1 MVTRRVVL
9 GALSVS
15 LAGCSRSTTDDFT
28 PADHVPD
35 GWHETP
41 GEGTAAQVDGSAVA
55 ERNYDRGCQE
65 AAIETVTEHVYD
77 RLDDGTNIAPITCCR
92 EIDGEASI
100 VVYRRIVRDRDGNV
114 VSAPNVTFEA
124 VRAATPEA
132 VTITVETDGR
142 EKSVCSYPVYVRD
155 SVEQAD

>member
-15 LAGCSRSTTDDFT
+15 LAGCSRSTSDDFT
-28 PADHVPD
+28 PGDHVPD

-41 GEGTAAQVDGSAVA
+41 GRGRAEQVERSASA
-55 ERNYDRGCQE
+55 DSNYDRACE
-65 AAIETVTEHVYD
+65 ETAIETVREHVYD
-77 RLDDGTNIAPITCCR
+77 RLDDGTNIAPVTCCR
-92 EIDGEASI
+92 EIDGEASLL
-100 VVYRRIVRDRDGNV
+100 VYRRIERDRDGDV
-114 VSAPNVTFEA
+114 VSAPNATFED

-132 VTITVETDGR
+132 VTITVESDGH
-142 EKSVCSYPVYVRD
+142 EEFVCSYSVYVHD